1 MNSDY
6 YSTIYAWF
14 ERCGIISDVR
24 THLRHNLVNA
34 LKSTDMTL
42 NKENSGPKSAKQYI
56 YDLLIAEYLWNHN
69 YAYTLSVFASE
80 APLLVNFRKHV
91 KPDSEDDK
99 QKLQNDYVTHALET
113 LGIRPD
119 EPDGQSIIADYDNND
134 MPLLLTILKFIY
146 RGKFSHTESVKTELK
161 NCQTQTDF
169 KISED
174 ILREKRKIINARKK
188 LVEQNEFYNSKLKE
202 YEDKINKRADIVG
215 EQMILLDDKLVTAQ
229 NMLQEINERESKL
242 KKEKEENDR
251 YIFIK
256 NQELISREN
265 LLAHEAKRL
274 QNEQDSYKI
283 FETNLKK
290 LQEELAKVQKELSS
304 KNEEKVIQ
312 ICTHEVSTQT
322 EIKDSEK
329 IIINNCD
336 DEKRQLQSLV
346 QEQQLRIEE
355 LTLRAIRLSRQLEE
369 AQLLKPVIEVTRP
382 VFSKTLTT
390 VLSESSSTDDI
401 IQDAKQRLKRLEE
414 ESLKADQSYFNC
426 ITGLPL

>member
-14 ERCGIISDVR
+14 EKCGIISDVR

-42 NKENSGPKSAKQYI
+42 NKDNSGPKSAKQYI

-80 APLLVNFRKHV
+80 APLLVNIRKHV
-91 KPDSEDDK
+91 KPGSEDDK

-146 RGKFSHTESVKTELK
+146 TGKLSYTYSARTEVK

-188 LVEQNEFYNSKLKE
+188 L
-202 YEDKINKRADIVG
+202 
-215 EQMILLDDKLVTAQ
+215 
-229 NMLQEINERESKL
+229 
-242 KKEKEENDR
+242 
-251 YIFIK
+251 
-256 NQELISREN
+256 
-265 LLAHEAKRL
+265 

-290 LQEELAKVQKELSS
+290 LQEELAKVQQELSS
-304 KNEEKVIQ
+304 KNEEKVTQ
-312 ICTHEVSTQT
+312 IRTHEVSTQT
-322 EIKDSEK
+322 EVIDSEK

-336 DEKRQLQSLV
+336 DEKRQLQSLA

-369 AQLLKPVIEVTRP
+369 VQLLKPVIEVTRP

-414 ESLKADQSYFNC
+414 ESFKADQSYFNC

>member
-202 YEDKINKRADIVG
+202 YEDKINKRADI
-215 EQMILLDDKLVTAQ
+215 